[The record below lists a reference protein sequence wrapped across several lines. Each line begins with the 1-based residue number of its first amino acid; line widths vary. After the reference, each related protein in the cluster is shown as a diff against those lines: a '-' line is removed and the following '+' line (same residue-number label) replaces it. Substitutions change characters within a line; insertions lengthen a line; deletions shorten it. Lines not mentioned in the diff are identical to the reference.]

1 MQVKKTIAL
10 KKLQQLQSRI
20 RIVKGGTSASKT
32 VSILALLINYAI
44 NNRGKEISVVS
55 ESIPH
60 LRRGALKDFLAIL
73 KGLNR
78 YNDSQFNKSTLKYN
92 FSNGSYIEF
101 FSTDQP
107 DKLRGARRTDLY
119 INECNN
125 VPFDAYTQLAVRTS
139 GVIWLDYNPSNL
151 FWVDK
156 ELIGKQDTDYITLTY
171 KDNNALPETIVKE
184 IEKAKEKAKTSTYWA
199 NWWKVYG
206 LGETGSL
213 EGVCIPDWKE
223 IDRIPEDARLLAY
236 GMDFGYSV
244 DPTTLIGLYKWNDA
258 YIYDEV
264 LYKKGMLN
272 RDISRYLTQLD
283 IKENIVADS
292 AEPKSIA
299 ELQGYGHSIYGV
311 SKGRDSIVYG
321 INLINQNEIY
331 VTARSK
337 NLKRE
342 LQGYVWAKDKEG
354 NTLQKPTGEHPDCID
369 AARYV
374 LTDQL
379 ENPNK
384 GEYFIY

>member
-44 NNRGKEISVVS
+44 NNRDKEISVVS
-55 ESIPH
+55 ESVPH
-60 LRRGALKDFLAIL
+60 LRRGALKDFLSIL
-73 KGLNR
+73 KGLQR

-92 FSNGSYIEF
+92 FTNGSYIEF

-171 KDNNALPETIVKE
+171 KDNNALPKTIVRE

-223 IDRIPEDARLLAY
+223 IDRIPEQARLLAY

-244 DPTTLIGLYKWNDA
+244 DPTTLIALYKWNDA

-321 INLINQNEIY
+321 LNLINQNEIY

>member
-1 MQVKKTIAL
+1 MQVKKTKAL
-10 KKLQQLQSRI
+10 TTLRTLSNRI
-20 RIVKGGTSASKT
+20 KIVRGGTSAGKT
-32 VSILALLINYAI
+32 ICILLILIDYAI
-44 NNRGKEISVVS
+44 RNEGKEISIVS

-60 LRRGALKDFLAIL
+60 LRRGALKDFLGIL

-78 YNDSQFNKSTLKYN
+78 YKDTQFNKSTLKYT
-92 FSNGSYIEF
+92 FTNGSYIEF
-101 FSTDQP
+101 FSTDMP

-125 VPFDAYTQLAVRTS
+125 IPFDAYQQLVVRTS
-139 GVIWLDYNPSNL
+139 GEIWLDYNPSAL

-156 ELIGKQDTDYITLTY
+156 ELIGKPDTDFVTLTY
-171 KDNNALPETIVKE
+171 KDNDALPTTIVNE
-184 IEKAKEKAKTSTYWA
+184 IEKAKDKAKTSTYWA
-199 NWWKVYG
+199 NWWRVYG
-206 LGETGSL
+206 LGEIGSL

-223 IDRIPEDARLLAY
+223 IDTVPQEARLLSY

-244 DPTTLIGLYKWNDA
+244 DPTTLIALYKWNDA
-258 YIYDEV
+258 YIFDEV

-272 RDISRYLTQLD
+272 RDISRYLEMNG
-283 IKENIVADS
+283 IRENIIADS

-299 ELQGYGHSIYGV
+299 ELTQYGHNVYPV
-311 SKGRDSIVYG
+311 SKGRDSVVYG

-331 VTARSK
+331 VTSGSK

-342 LQGYVWAKDKEG
+342 LQGYIWAKDKEG
-354 NTLQKPTGEHPDCID
+354 NTLQKPTGAHPDCID

-384 GEYFIY
+384 GQYHIY

>member
-10 KKLQQLQSRI
+10 KKLRELDNRV
-20 RIVKGGTSASKT
+20 RIVRGGTSAGKT
-32 VSILALLINYAI
+32 ICILLILIDYAI
-44 NNRGKEISVVS
+44 RNKNKEISVVS

-60 LRRGALKDFLAIL
+60 LRRGALKDFLSIL

-78 YNDSQFNKSTLKYN
+78 YKDTQFNKSTLKYI

-125 VPFDAYTQLAVRTS
+125 VPFDAYNQLAVRTS
-139 GVIWLDYNPSNL
+139 GIIWLDYNPSNL

-156 ELIGKQDTDYITLTY
+156 ELVGKQDTDYITLTY
-171 KDNNALPETIVKE
+171 KDNNVLPESIVRE
-184 IEKAKEKAKTSTYWA
+184 IEKAKEKAKTSTYWS
-199 NWWKVYG
+199 NWWRVYG

-223 IDRIPEDARLLAY
+223 IDNIPEQARLLAY

-244 DPTTLIGLYKWNDA
+244 DPTTLIALYKWNSA
-258 YIYDEV
+258 YIFDEV

-272 RDISRYLTQLD
+272 RDISKYLQQLD
-283 IKENIVADS
+283 IRENIIADS

-299 ELQGYGHSIYGV
+299 ELNGYGHNVFPV

-342 LQGYVWAKDKEG
+342 LQGYIWAKDKEG
-354 NTLQKPTGEHPDCID
+354 NTLQKPSGAHPDCID

>member
-1 MQVKKTIAL
+1 MQVARTKAL
-10 KKLQQLQSRI
+10 NKLLELDKRI
-20 RIVKGGTSASKT
+20 RVVKGGTSAGKT
-32 VSILALLINYAI
+32 ICILLILIDYAI
-44 NNRGKEISVVS
+44 KNEGKEISVVS

-60 LRRGALKDFLAIL
+60 LRRGAFKDFCQLL
-73 KGLNR
+73 KGLGR
-78 YNDSQFNKSTLKYN
+78 YNDSQINKSVLKYT
-92 FSNGSYIEF
+92 FTNGSYIEF
-101 FSTDQP
+101 FSTDQS

-125 VPFDAYTQLAVRTS
+125 VPFDAYNQLAVRTS
-139 GVIWLDYNPSNL
+139 GTVWLDYNPSSL

-156 ELIGKQDTDYITLTY
+156 EIIGQEDADYITLTY
-171 KDNNALPETIVKE
+171 KDNEVLDQTIVKE
-184 IEKAKEKAKTSTYWA
+184 IEKAKEKGKTSTYWA
-199 NWWKVYG
+199 NWWRVYG
-206 LGETGSL
+206 LGLQGSL

-223 IDRIPEDARLLAY
+223 IDNIPQEARLLAY

-244 DPTTLIGLYKWNDA
+244 DPTTLIALYKWNNA

-272 RDISRYLTQLD
+272 RDISRFLSQAD

-299 ELQGYGHSIYGV
+299 ELQGYGHNIHGV
-311 SKGRDSIVYG
+311 TKGRDSVVYG
-321 INLINQNEIY
+321 LNLMNQNEIY

-342 LQGYVWAKDKEG
+342 LGGYVWAKDKEG
-354 NTLQKPTGEHPDCID
+354 NQLQKPTGLHPDCID

-384 GEYFIY
+384 GEYYIY

>member
-1 MQVKKTIAL
+1 MRIKQTIAT
-10 KKLQQLQSRI
+10 KKLRKLDSRI

-32 VSILALLINYAI
+32 ISILAILIDYAVK
-44 NNRGKEISVVS
+44 NPNKEISVVS

-60 LRRGALKDFLAIL
+60 LRRGALKDFLGIL
-73 KGLNR
+73 KGQQR
-78 YNDSQFNKSTLKYN
+78 YKDSQFNKSTLKYN
-92 FSNGSYIEF
+92 FTNGSYIEF

-156 ELIGKQDTDYITLTY
+156 ELIGKPDTDYITLTY
-171 KDNNALPETIVKE
+171 KDNDALPESIVKE

-206 LGETGSL
+206 LGEQGSL

-223 IDRIPEDARLLAY
+223 IDVIPEAARLLAY

-244 DPTTLIGLYKWNDA
+244 DPTTLIGLYKWNEA
-258 YIYDEV
+258 YIFDEV

-272 RDISRYLTQLD
+272 RDISRFLSQQD
-283 IKENIVADS
+283 IKENIIADS

-299 ELQGYGHSIYGV
+299 ELNGYGHTVYPV
-311 SKGRDSIVYG
+311 SKGRDSVVYG

-331 VTARSK
+331 ITARSK

-354 NTLQKPTGEHPDCID
+354 NTLQKPTGAHPDCID

-384 GEYFIY
+384 GEYYIY

>member
-1 MQVKKTIAL
+1 MRVKKTIAFYKL
-10 KKLQQLQSRI
+10 KELQSRI

-32 VSILALLINYAI
+32 VSILCLLIDYAI
-44 NNRGKEISVVS
+44 RNEGKEISVVS

-60 LRRGALKDFLAIL
+60 LRRGCLKDFLGIL
-73 KGLNR
+73 NGLNR
-78 YNDSQFNKSTLKYN
+78 YNDSQFNKSTLKYT
-92 FSNGSYIEF
+92 FTNGSYIEF

-125 VPFDAYTQLAVRTS
+125 VPFDAYTQLSVRTS
-139 GVIWLDYNPSNL
+139 GTIWLDYNPSSL

-156 ELIGKQDTDYITLTY
+156 ELIGKEDTDYITLTY
-171 KDNNALPETIVKE
+171 KDNDALPESIVKE
-184 IEKAKEKAKTSTYWA
+184 IEKAREKAKTSTYWA
-199 NWWKVYG
+199 NWWRVYG

-223 IDRIPEDARLLAY
+223 IDTIPTDARLLGY

-244 DPTTLIGLYKWNDA
+244 DPTTLIALYKWNNA
-258 YIYDEV
+258 YIFNEV

-299 ELQGYGHSIYGV
+299 ELQSYGHSIYGV

-321 INLINQNEIY
+321 LNLINQNEIY
-331 VTARSK
+331 VTAQSK
-337 NLKRE
+337 NLKIE
-342 LQGYVWAKDKEG
+342 LAGYVWAKDKEG
-354 NTLQKPTGEHPDCID
+354 NQLQKPTGEHPDCID

>member
-1 MQVKKTIAL
+1 MQVKKTIAFYKL
-10 KKLQQLQSRI
+10 KELQSRI

-32 VSILALLINYAI
+32 ISILCLLINYAI

-60 LRRGALKDFLAIL
+60 LRRGALKDFLSIL

-78 YNDSQFNKSTLKYN
+78 YNDGQYNKSTLKYT

-125 VPFDAYTQLAVRTS
+125 VPFDAYTQLATRTS
-139 GVIWLDYNPSNL
+139 GTIWLDYNPSNL

-156 ELIGKQDTDYITLTY
+156 ELVGQPDTDYITLTY
-171 KDNNALPETIVKE
+171 KDNNALPESIVKE
-184 IEKAKEKAKTSTYWA
+184 IEKAKDKAKTSTYWA
-199 NWWKVYG
+199 NWWRVYG

-223 IDRIPEDARLLAY
+223 IDNIPEDARLLAY

-244 DPTTLIGLYKWNDA
+244 DPTTLIGLYKWNDS
-258 YIYDEV
+258 YIFDEV

-272 RDISRYLTQLD
+272 RDISRFISQQD
-283 IKENIVADS
+283 IRENIVADS

-354 NTLQKPTGEHPDCID
+354 NTLQKPTGAHPDCID

-384 GEYFIY
+384 GEYYIY

>member
-10 KKLQQLQSRI
+10 KKLQKLESRI

-32 VSILALLINYAI
+32 ISILALLINYAI

-60 LRRGALKDFLAIL
+60 LRRGALKDFLSIL

-78 YNDSQFNKSTLKYN
+78 YSDSQYNKSTLKYT

-125 VPFDAYTQLAVRTS
+125 VPFDAYTQLATRTS
-139 GVIWLDYNPSNL
+139 GTIWLDYNPSNL

-156 ELIGKQDTDYITLTY
+156 ELVGQPDTDYITLTY
-171 KDNNALPETIVKE
+171 KDNNALPESIVKE

-199 NWWKVYG
+199 NWWRVYG

-223 IDRIPEDARLLAY
+223 IDNLPEDARLLAY
-236 GMDFGYSV
+236 GMDFGYSI
-244 DPTTLIGLYKWNDA
+244 DPTTLIALYKWNDS
-258 YIYDEV
+258 YIFDEV

-272 RDISRYLTQLD
+272 RDISRFLSQQD
-283 IKENIVADS
+283 IRENIVADS
-292 AEPKSIA
+292 AEPKSIS
-299 ELQGYGHSIYGV
+299 ELQGYGHNV
-311 SKGRDSIVYG
+311 FPCTKGRDSVVYG

-354 NTLQKPTGEHPDCID
+354 NTLQKPTGAHPDCID